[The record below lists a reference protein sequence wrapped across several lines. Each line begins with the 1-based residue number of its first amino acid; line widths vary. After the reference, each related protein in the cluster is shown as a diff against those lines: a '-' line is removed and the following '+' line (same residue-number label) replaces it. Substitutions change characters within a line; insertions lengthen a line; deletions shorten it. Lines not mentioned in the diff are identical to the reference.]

1 MRAWDDL
8 SPFPMLLPSW
18 VPGVVA
24 GIASLHLIQ
33 KLLFPYFWADLRYLL
48 KVLLYGLRV
57 ESYRQRGKIVT
68 VLDKFVK
75 LAEKQP
81 HKAFLICDG
90 KVLSYQDVDRRS
102 NRVAQV
108 FLHHSTLKKG
118 DTVALLMGNEPDFIH
133 VWFGLAKLGCVVA
146 FLNFNVRSRS
156 LLHCVSS
163 CEPKILI
170 VGADLLG
177 TLEEI
182 LPNLQKDI
190 SVWVMTKDSTS
201 PSVHSLLD
209 KMEDASED
217 PVPVS
222 RRSASNLK
230 SSVLYIFTS
239 GTTGLPKAAVISHM
253 QILKAAAGLWAFGAT
268 SEDIIYITLPLYHS
282 AASLL
287 GIGGC
292 IELGATCVLRKK
304 FSASQFWSDCKK
316 YNVTVIQYIGEL
328 CRYLCSQPVKDGE
341 KNHKV
346 RLAVGN
352 GVRNDVWREFLDRF
366 GAVKICEFYGATEGN
381 ICFMNHTGK
390 IGSVGRTNFFY
401 KSLRRIK
408 VVTENQIQRGDTQ
421 PHLSYVDMFFFPF
434 DLIKYDFQK
443 DEPIRNKHGWCEKVK
458 KGEAGLLISQV
469 SAKNPFFGYAG
480 NKRHTEKKLL
490 SEVFKKGDLYFNT
503 GDLMVQDH
511 ENFLYFW
518 DRIGDTFRWK
528 GENVATTE
536 VSDVIVMLDFIQEA
550 NVYGVSVPDHEG
562 KAGMVSLILK
572 QNRAMDLEQ
581 MYKQVVT
588 YLPGYACPL
597 FLRVQET
604 MEMTGTFKQQ
614 KFRLVEEGFN
624 PSTITDPLYF
634 LDNSKQ
640 AYILLTEEVY
650 ERILFGQIK
659 L

>member
-1 MRAWDDL
+1 MSGWDDL
-8 SPFPMLLPSW
+8 DPLPMLPPW
-18 VPGVVA
+18 VPVA
-24 GIASLHLIQ
+24 AIGIVSLHLIQ

-48 KVLLYGLRV
+48 KVLMYGLRM
-57 ESYRQRGKIVT
+57 EMYRQQGRIVT

-81 HKAFLICDG
+81 DKPFVIYEG
-90 KVLSYQDVDRRS
+90 KVHTYRDVDRRS
-102 NRVAQV
+102 NRIAQV
-108 FLHHSTLKKG
+108 FLHHGALKKG

-163 CEPKILI
+163 CEPKILV

-182 LPNLQKDI
+182 LPNLQKDV
-190 SVWVMTKDSTS
+190 SVWIMTRDSCF
-201 PSVHSLLD
+201 PSVHTLLD
-209 KMEDASED
+209 KIEAASED
-217 PVPVS
+217 PAPVN
-222 RRSASNLK
+222 RRSANNLK

-253 QILKAAAGLWAFGAT
+253 QVLKGAVGLWAFGAT
-268 SEDIIYITLPLYHS
+268 AEDIIYITLPLYHS

-292 IELGATCVLRKK
+292 IELGATCVLKKK

-328 CRYLCSQPVKDGE
+328 CRYLCSQPVVSGTKTM
-341 KNHKV
+341 
-346 RLAVGN
+346 A
-352 GVRNDVWREFLDRF
+352 
-366 GAVKICEFYGATEGN
+366 ICL
-381 ICFMNHTGK
+381 C
-390 IGSVGRTNFFY
+390 IGSQPFPQCIDIWHSMTVEFEGRM
-401 KSLRRIK
+401 KL
-408 VVTENQIQRGDTQ
+408 VTENQIQCRDKLPRLGYMGTVS
-421 PHLSYVDMFFFPF
+421 LARSLFFPF

-458 KGEAGLLISQV
+458 KGEAGLLISKV
-469 SAKNPFFGYAG
+469 NAKNPFFGYAG
-480 NKRHTEKKLL
+480 SKKHTEKKLL
-490 SEVFKKGDLYFNT
+490 CEVFKKGDLYFNT

-536 VSDVIVMLDFIQEA
+536 VSDVIVMLDFILEA

-562 KAGMVSLILK
+562 KAGMASLILK
-572 QNRAMDLEQ
+572 QSTSLDLEQ
-581 MYKQVVT
+581 MFKHVVT
-588 YLPGYACPL
+588 YLPSYACPL
-597 FLRVQET
+597 FLRVQEK
-604 MEMTGTFKQQ
+604 MEITGTFKQQ
-614 KFRLVEEGFN
+614 KFRLVDEGFN

-634 LDNSKQ
+634 LDNSKK
-640 AYILLTEEVY
+640 AYVLLTKEVHAM
-650 ERILFGQIK
+650 ILSGKKK

>member
-1 MRAWDDL
+1 MSGWDDL
-8 SPFPMLLPSW
+8 YPLPMLPSW
-18 VPGVVA
+18 VPGAAA
-24 GIASLHLIQ
+24 GIISLHLIQ
-33 KLLFPYFWADLRYLL
+33 KLLFPYFWADLRYLM
-48 KVLLYGLRV
+48 KVLMCGLRL
-57 ESYRQRGKIVT
+57 EMYRLQGKIVT

-81 HKAFLICDG
+81 HKPFLIYEG
-90 KVLSYQDVDRRS
+90 KVHTYQDVDRRS

-108 FLHHSTLKKG
+108 FLHHGALKKG

-156 LLHCVSS
+156 LLHCVMS
-163 CEPKILI
+163 CEPKILV

-190 SVWVMTKDSTS
+190 SVWIMTKDSAF
-201 PSVHSLLD
+201 PSVHTLLD
-209 KMEDASED
+209 KIEAASED
-217 PVPVS
+217 PVPVNQ
-222 RRSASNLK
+222 RSADNLK
-230 SSVLYIFTS
+230 SSALYIFTS

-253 QILKAAAGLWAFGAT
+253 QVLKGAAGLWAFGAAA
-268 SEDIIYITLPLYHS
+268 EDIIYVTLPLYHS

-292 IELGATCVLRKK
+292 IELGATCVLKKK

-328 CRYLCSQPVKDGE
+328 CRYLCSQPV
-341 KNHKV
+341 
-346 RLAVGN
+346 L
-352 GVRNDVWREFLDRF
+352 
-366 GAVKICEFYGATEGN
+366 
-381 ICFMNHTGK
+381 
-390 IGSVGRTNFFY
+390 
-401 KSLRRIK
+401 
-408 VVTENQIQRGDTQ
+408 
-421 PHLSYVDMFFFPF
+421 FFPF

-458 KGEAGLLISQV
+458 KGEAGLLISKV
-469 SAKNPFFGYAG
+469 NAKNPFFGYAG
-480 NKRHTEKKLL
+480 NKKHTEKKLL
-490 SEVFKKGDLYFNT
+490 SGVFKKGDLYFNT

-562 KAGMVSLILK
+562 KAGMASLILK
-572 QNRAMDLEQ
+572 QNTSLDLEQ

-588 YLPGYACPL
+588 YLPSYACPL
-597 FLRVQET
+597 FLRVQEK
-604 MEMTGTFKQQ
+604 MESTGTFKQQ
-614 KFRLVEEGFN
+614 KFRLVDEGFN

-634 LDNSKQ
+634 LDKSKK
-640 AYILLTEEVY
+640 AYVLLTKEVY
-650 ERILFGQIK
+650 EMILSGKMK

>member
-1 MRAWDDL
+1 MRSWDDL

-18 VPGVVA
+18 LPGVAA

-57 ESYRQRGKIVT
+57 ESYRQRGKVVT

-81 HKAFLICDG
+81 RKAFLIYDG
-90 KVLSYQDVDRRS
+90 KVLSYRDVDRRS

-108 FLHHSTLKKG
+108 FLHHGTLKKG

-156 LLHCVSS
+156 LLHCLTS

-182 LPNLQKDI
+182 LPNLPKDI
-190 SVWVMTKDSTS
+190 SVWVMSKDSTF
-201 PSVHSLLD
+201 PSVHSLLG
-209 KMEDASED
+209 KMEAASED

-222 RRSASNLK
+222 RRSVSNLR
-230 SSVLYIFTS
+230 STVLYIFTS

-253 QILKAAAGLWAFGAT
+253 QVLKGAAGLWAFGAT
-268 SEDIIYITLPLYHS
+268 AEDIIYITLPLYHS

-366 GAVKICEFYGATEGN
+366 GAIKICEFYGATEGN

-401 KSLRRIK
+401 KL
-408 VVTENQIQRGDTQ
+408 
-421 PHLSYVDMFFFPF
+421 FFPF

-458 KGEAGLLISQV
+458 RGEAGLLISQV
-469 SAKNPFFGYAG
+469 NAKNPFFGYAG

-536 VSDVIVMLDFIQEA
+536 VSDVIVMMDFIQEA
-550 NVYGVSVPDHEG
+550 NVYGVSVPGHEG
-562 KAGMVSLILK
+562 RAGMASLILK
-572 QNRAMDLEQ
+572 QNKAINLEQ
-581 MYKQVVT
+581 LYKQVVT

-614 KFRLVEEGFN
+614 KFRLVDEGFN

-640 AYILLTEEVY
+640 TYILLTKEVY
-650 ERILFGQIK
+650 ERILSGQIK

>member
-1 MRAWDDL
+1 MSGWDEIY
-8 SPFPMLLPSW
+8 PLPVLPAW
-18 VPGVVA
+18 VPGAAA
-24 GIASLHLIQ
+24 GIVSMYLIQ
-33 KLLFPYFWADLRYLL
+33 RVIFPYFWADLRYLL
-48 KVLLYGLRV
+48 KVLMYGLRV
-57 ESYRQRGKIVT
+57 ETYRLQGRIIT
-68 VLDKFVK
+68 ILDKFVK

-81 HKAFLICDG
+81 HKPFLIYEG
-90 KVLSYQDVDRRS
+90 KVHTYWDVDRRS

-108 FLHHSTLKKG
+108 FLHHGALKKG

-163 CEPKILI
+163 CEPKILV

-182 LPNLQKDI
+182 LPDLQKDI
-190 SVWVMTKDSTS
+190 SVWIMTKDSTFS
-201 PSVHSLLD
+201 SVHTLLD
-209 KMEDASED
+209 KIEAASED
-217 PVPVS
+217 PVPVN
-222 RRSASNLK
+222 RRSANNLK

-239 GTTGLPKAAVISHM
+239 GTTG
-253 QILKAAAGLWAFGAT
+253 
-268 SEDIIYITLPLYHS
+268 
-282 AASLL
+282 
-287 GIGGC
+287 
-292 IELGATCVLRKK
+292 ATCVLKKK

-316 YNVTVIQYIGEL
+316 YDVTVIQYIGEL
-328 CRYLCSQPVKDGE
+328 CRYLCSQPVKEGE

-352 GVRNDVWREFLDRF
+352 GVRNDVWRDFLNRF
-366 GAVKICEFYGATEGN
+366 GSVKICEFYGATEGN

-401 KSLRRIK
+401 KL
-408 VVTENQIQRGDTQ
+408 
-421 PHLSYVDMFFFPF
+421 FFPF

-443 DEPIRNKHGWCEKVK
+443 AEPIRNKHGWCEKVK
-458 KGEAGLLISQV
+458 KGEAGLLISKV

-490 SEVFKKGDLYFNT
+490 CEVFKKGDLYFNT

-536 VSDVIVMLDFIQEA
+536 VSDIIVMLDFIQEA

-562 KAGMVSLILK
+562 KAGMASLILK
-572 QNRAMDLEQ
+572 QNTSLDLEQ
-581 MYKQVVT
+581 IYKQVVT
-588 YLPGYACPL
+588 YLPSYACPL
-597 FLRVQET
+597 FLRVQDK

-614 KFRLVEEGFN
+614 KFRLVDEGFN

-634 LDNSKQ
+634 LDNSKK
-640 AYILLTEEVY
+640 AYVLLTKEVH
-650 ERILFGQIK
+650 EMILSGKIK

>member
-1 MRAWDDL
+1 MSGWDDL
-8 SPFPMLLPSW
+8 YPLPMLPTW
-18 VPGVVA
+18 VPGAAA
-24 GIASLHLIQ
+24 GIVSLHIIQ

-48 KVLLYGLRV
+48 KVFLYGLRV
-57 ESYRQRGKIVT
+57 EMYRLQGRIVT

-81 HKAFLICDG
+81 RKPFLIYEG
-90 KVLSYQDVDRRS
+90 KVHTYRDVDRRS
-102 NRVAQV
+102 NRIAQV
-108 FLHHSTLKKG
+108 FLHHGALKKG

-163 CEPKILI
+163 CEPKILV

-182 LPNLQKDI
+182 LPDLQKDVN
-190 SVWVMTKDSTS
+190 VWIMTKDSTF
-201 PSVHSLLD
+201 PSVHTLLD
-209 KMEDASED
+209 KIEAASED
-217 PVPVS
+217 PVPVN
-222 RRSASNLK
+222 RHSANNLK

-239 GTTGLPKAAVISHM
+239 GTTSLPKATVISHM
-253 QILKAAAGLWAFGAT
+253 QVLKGAAGLWAFGAT
-268 SEDIIYITLPLYHS
+268 AEDIIYITLPLYHS

-292 IELGATCVLRKK
+292 IELGATCVLKKK

-328 CRYLCSQPVKDGE
+328 CRYLCSQPV
-341 KNHKV
+341 
-346 RLAVGN
+346 L
-352 GVRNDVWREFLDRF
+352 
-366 GAVKICEFYGATEGN
+366 
-381 ICFMNHTGK
+381 
-390 IGSVGRTNFFY
+390 
-401 KSLRRIK
+401 
-408 VVTENQIQRGDTQ
+408 
-421 PHLSYVDMFFFPF
+421 FFPF

-443 DEPIRNKHGWCEKVK
+443 DEPIRNKDGWCEKVK
-458 KGEAGLLISQV
+458 KGEAGLLISKV
-469 SAKNPFFGYAG
+469 NAKNPFFGYAG

-490 SEVFKKGDLYFNT
+490 CEVFKKGDLYLNT

-562 KAGMVSLILK
+562 KAGMASLILK
-572 QNRAMDLEQ
+572 QNTSLDLGQ

-588 YLPGYACPL
+588 YLPSYACPL
-597 FLRVQET
+597 FLRVQEK

-614 KFRLVEEGFN
+614 KFRLVDEGFN

-634 LDNSKQ
+634 LDNSKNT
-640 AYILLTEEVY
+640 YVLLTKEVH
-650 ERILFGQIK
+650 EMILSGKMK

>member
-1 MRAWDDL
+1 M
-8 SPFPMLLPSW
+8 LPSW
-18 VPGVVA
+18 IPGAAA
-24 GIASLHLIQ
+24 GIVSLHFIQ
-33 KLLFPYFWADLRYLL
+33 KLLFPYFWADLRYLM
-48 KVLLYGLRV
+48 KVLMYGLRV
-57 ESYRQRGKIVT
+57 EMYRLQGRIVT

-81 HKAFLICDG
+81 HKPFLIYEG
-90 KVLSYQDVDRRS
+90 KVYTYQDVDRRS

-108 FLHHSTLKKG
+108 FLQHEVLKKG
-118 DTVALLMGNEPDFIH
+118 DTVAMLMGNEPDFIH

-163 CEPKILI
+163 CEPKILV

-182 LPNLQKDI
+182 LPNLQNDV
-190 SVWVMTKDSTS
+190 SVWIMTKDSTF
-201 PSVHSLLD
+201 PSVHTLLD
-209 KMEDASED
+209 KIEAASED
-217 PVPVS
+217 PIPVNQS
-222 RRSASNLK
+222 SANNLK

-239 GTTGLPKAAVISHM
+239 GTTG
-253 QILKAAAGLWAFGAT
+253 
-268 SEDIIYITLPLYHS
+268 
-282 AASLL
+282 
-287 GIGGC
+287 
-292 IELGATCVLRKK
+292 ATCVLKKK

-328 CRYLCSQPVKDGE
+328 CRYLCSQPVKEGE

-390 IGSVGRTNFFY
+390 IGSIGRTNFFY
-401 KSLRRIK
+401 KL
-408 VVTENQIQRGDTQ
+408 
-421 PHLSYVDMFFFPF
+421 FFPF

-458 KGEAGLLISQV
+458 KGEAGLLISKV
-469 SAKNPFFGYAG
+469 TAKTPFFGYAG
-480 NKRHTEKKLL
+480 NKRHTENKLL
-490 SEVFKKGDLYFNT
+490 CEVFKKGDLYFNT
-503 GDLMVQDH
+503 GDLLVQDH

-536 VSDVIVMLDFIQEA
+536 VSDVIAMLDFIQEA

-562 KAGMVSLILK
+562 KAGMASLILK
-572 QNRAMDLEQ
+572 QNMSLDLEQ
-581 MYKQVVT
+581 MHKQVVT
-588 YLPGYACPL
+588 YLPSYACPL
-597 FLRVQET
+597 FLRVQEK

-614 KFRLVEEGFN
+614 KFRLVDEGFN

-634 LDNSKQ
+634 LDNSKK
-640 AYILLTEEVY
+640 AYVLLTKEVH
-650 ERILFGQIK
+650 EMILSGKVK